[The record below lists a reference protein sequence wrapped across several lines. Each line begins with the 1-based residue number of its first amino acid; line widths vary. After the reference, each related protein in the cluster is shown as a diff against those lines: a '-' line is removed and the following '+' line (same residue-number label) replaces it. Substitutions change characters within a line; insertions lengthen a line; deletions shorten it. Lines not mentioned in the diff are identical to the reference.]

1 MSIAD
6 KSLTIDVWGG
16 ITSLSLIQGESN
28 GRKLVYT
35 ITDGKRSR
43 NVAASFFCG

>member
-16 ITSLSLIQGESN
+16 AISLSLIQGESPCQALH
-28 GRKLVYT
+28 R
-35 ITDGKRSR
+35 
-43 NVAASFFCG
+43 ASFM